1 MACRGARAGVARRV
15 PRGSRPRCRTRGI
28 RAGDV
33 TGCHRAAGD
42 RDPGDR
48 GGDARL
54 RWVWHLGAHCT
65 EVMVAQ
71 LGFGSALRA
80 RRRFGRCCRGW
91 TPPIWTGGWVP
102 TQHGARRAGPPRS
115 VGSGR
120 PRRQALRGALRA
132 GATATDLVSVFA
144 HRARLVLGQFAVAEK
159 SNEIPCVRKLLKL
172 LPRRVRWLVTVDA
185 MHTQVA
191 TANLICTT
199 VKSHYLMV
207 VKANQAGL
215 LARITALPWANGRVA
230 ATDTYPADP
239 HHHKGYRLSLRQ
251 TGRPD
256 HPRTRRHGHRQ
267 TRRRG
272 RLRHLQ
278 PAVRASPAS
287 EIATWLRQHG
297 GIENSLHWVRDV
309 TYDEDR
315 STTHIGN
322 GAQIM
327 ASLRNTAINGRG
339 ATYTAEACRATAL
352 TVNRR
357 LDLLSPRNPSSAHK
371 PANQLR
377 RNPGV
382 QRLPRRHDHIV
393 R

>member
-15 PRGSRPRCRTRGI
+15 PRGSRLGAGPAGSA
-28 RAGDV
+28 RATLLAD
-33 TGCHRAAGD
+33 RAAGD

-65 EVMVAQ
+65 GGCAGAVGDPVPH
-71 LGFGSALRA
+71 SRA

-102 TQHGARRAGPPRS
+102 TSRRTSRGPTPVSWFRSPSTARPCEERCAPGQRPPH
-115 VGSGR
+115 
-120 PRRQALRGALRA
+120 
-132 GATATDLVSVFA
+132 LVSVFA

-215 LARITALPWANGRVA
+215 LARITALPWANGGAVSRHVPCRSSPPQGVSAFPTPNRSSGSPANASSRPPANA
-230 ATDTYPADP
+230 ASRSSTPFAACRSSKPGQRNSHLAAPAW
-239 HHHKGYRLSLRQ
+239 GYRELPALGARRHLRRRSIHHPHRQ
-251 TGRPD
+251 RRPD
-256 HPRTRRHGHRQ
+256 HGVPAQHRD
-267 TRRRG
+267 
-272 RLRHLQ
+272 Q
-278 PAVRASPAS
+278 PAAPPTPPRPA
-287 EIATWLRQHG
+287 AP
-297 GIENSLHWVRDV
+297 
-309 TYDEDR
+309 
-315 STTHIGN
+315 
-322 GAQIM
+322 
-327 ASLRNTAINGRG
+327 
-339 ATYTAEACRATAL
+339 
-352 TVNRR
+352 
-357 LDLLSPRNPSSAHK
+357 PR
-371 PANQLR
+371 
-377 RNPGV
+377 
-382 QRLPRRHDHIV
+382 
-393 R
+393 